1 MQKNSVRTGR
11 RKTMDSISFYAAL
24 SRMDGSRNIQRTK
37 GYEMLRQAAY
47 ARQMGLAEEMAG
59 RSRTPEASGHSGT
72 QRARAG
78 KAKG

>member
-1 MQKNSVRTGR
+1 MRKNLAKAGR
-11 RKTMDSISFYAAL
+11 NKSIGSITFYAAM
-24 SRMDGSRNIQRTK
+24 SPMDGNRNIQRTK